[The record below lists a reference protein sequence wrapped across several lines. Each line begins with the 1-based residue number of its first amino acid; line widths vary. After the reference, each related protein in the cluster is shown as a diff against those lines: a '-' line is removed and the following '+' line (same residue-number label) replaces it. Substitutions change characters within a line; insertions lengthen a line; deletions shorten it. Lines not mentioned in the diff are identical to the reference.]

1 MEENVI
7 SLVDLVNVFKKKF
20 VKIVIFAVIAAIIGG
35 AVGGLMTVLNAT
47 YNAEL
52 EIYVTPADGSDR
64 LLYDLRS
71 GRFAE
76 QLLLEKTGLPAKDKC
91 NAADYD
97 AALKALEELADIRQ
111 KRIDKH
117 EEISRYYTSD
127 IEHQYSVLSSEYD
140 RILGVLKTYKDAQTD
155 ALVNEEHQAMI
166 AYYEERLREAE
177 EARDDYYDNHYS
189 PVVIKKLQLNTELAQ
204 LSDALYDKRKEV
216 DEAVE
221 KVLAAWRNDPE
232 VAKEVKAIL
241 TCVTY
246 EYDMLSYFE
255 EETVKEDED
264 SLESLHRG
272 YIKIKISVP
281 RSAVPDTVDGGEAYA
296 QLLIDRYN
304 NRVADY
310 VENYLEEA
318 TGAYEA
324 KCTVISPIVEIERE
338 PGSMLVEM
346 VKFAAIAGVVVA
358 VLAYVVYVLQMMM
371 RPASEAA
378 DKVAKEVTKNS
389 GTSAEDNKE

>member
-1 MEENVI
+1 MAENTVSFI
-7 SLVDLVNVFKKKF
+7 DLVNLFKKKF
-20 VKIVIFAVIAAIIGG
+20 VKIVIIAVIAAIIGG
-35 AVGGLMTVLNAT
+35 AVGGLMAVLNAT
-47 YNAEL
+47 YDAEL

-204 LSDALYDKRKEV
+204 LTDELDDKREEV

-241 TCVTY
+241 QCVTY
-246 EYDMLSYFE
+246 EYHKLGYFE
-255 EETVKEDED
+255 DESQNKNEEEDN
-264 SLESLHRG
+264 ESLHRG

-281 RSAVPDTVDGGEAYA
+281 RSAVPDTVESGEAYA

-304 NRVADY
+304 SRVADY

-318 TGAYEA
+318 TGVYEA
-324 KCTVISPIVEIERE
+324 KCTVISPIVEIEL
-338 PGSMLVEM
+338 GSSSMLVEM
-346 VKFAAIAGVVVA
+346 VKFAAIAGVIFA
-358 VLAYVVYVLQMMM
+358 VLAYLFYVAQMMM
-371 RPASEAA
+371 KRASVPAGR
-378 DKVAKEVTKNS
+378 EVTKNNAS
-389 GTSAEDNKE
+389 SAEDNKE